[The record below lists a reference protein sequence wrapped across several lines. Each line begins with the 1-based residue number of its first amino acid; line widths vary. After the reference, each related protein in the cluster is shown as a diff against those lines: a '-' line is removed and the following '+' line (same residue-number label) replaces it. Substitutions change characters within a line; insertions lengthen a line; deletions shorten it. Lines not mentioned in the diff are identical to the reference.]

1 MKRNEDKQDS
11 PALRVI
17 AYREAWLSAVTPED
31 VRAIGIALVKRATA
45 GDVTAARLVLDRLL
59 GTTPVGEWDSRVVVE
74 ERTRLD
80 EILGLT

>member
-1 MKRNEDKQDS
+1 MKRTESKRDG
-11 PALRVI
+11 PALRLL
-17 AYREAWLSAVTPED
+17 AYREAWLSAVTTED
-31 VRAIGIALVKRATA
+31 VRAIGIALVERATA
-45 GDVTAARLVLDRLL
+45 GDFTAARLVLDRLL